1 MIEKPK
7 GKGLFAWALYDW
19 ANQAYFTIIQTF
31 VFATYFNNV
40 IASDDIQGTDQ
51 FTTMVSLAGLCLAVL
66 APFLGSI
73 ADQAG
78 RRKPWIGFFTALS
91 VVSCALLWFSVPGEN
106 AVLYSLGVAFFATVG
121 AEASLIF
128 YSAMLPDLA
137 SKDRMGRWSGWAWG
151 LGYAGGLV
159 GLFLAIILNEKGEA
173 FLGLDPSNFE
183 PVRATFILA
192 AVWYG
197 LFSLPLFF
205 KTTDRPSQNKTISNS
220 IRDGFVQLKDSLT
233 QLRKYKNILRFL
245 IARLIYNDG
254 VVTIFVVG
262 GIYAAGT
269 FDMTTQQVLYFGAGL
284 NITAG
289 IGAFGFAWLDD
300 KSGSKKT
307 IIYSIIG
314 LLVPISA
321 LLFIQSITWFIIWG
335 LILGVFVGPV
345 QAASRTF
352 MARLSPPELMTQ
364 MFGLYAL
371 SGKVTSFI
379 GPFLVGLLTVQFGS
393 QRFGMSAI
401 LVLLLIG
408 LLLMFTVKE
417 HEAPGIEINPEQ
429 I

>member
-1 MIEKPK
+1 MLIEKPSS
-7 GKGLFAWALYDW
+7 KGLFAWALYDW
-19 ANQAYFTIIQTF
+19 ANQAYFTIILTF

-40 IASDDIQGTDQ
+40 IATDEISGTNQ
-51 FTTMVSLAGLCLAVL
+51 FTNMVSLAGLVL
-66 APFLGSI
+66 AIFAPILGSI

-78 RRKPWIGFFTALS
+78 RRKPWIGFFTIMS
-91 VVSCALLWFSVPGEN
+91 VVSCGLLWYSVPGEY
-106 AVLYSLGVAFFATVG
+106 AIFYSLFIAFFATIG
-121 AEASLIF
+121 GEASLIF

-137 SKDRMGRWSGWAWG
+137 PKDKIGRWSGWAWG

-159 GLFLAIILNEKGEA
+159 GLVIAILLNEKGELI
-173 FLGLDPSNFE
+173 LGLDPESFE

-192 AVWYG
+192 AVWYA

-205 KTTDRPSQNKTISNS
+205 RTPDRPSQNKKIIKAIN
-220 IRDGFVQLKDSLT
+220 DGFIQLKQSLIQLKD
-233 QLRKYKNILRFL
+233 YKNIFRFL
-245 IARLIYNDG
+245 LARLIYNDG

-269 FDMTTQQVLYFGAGL
+269 FDMDTQQILYFGVGL
-284 NITAG
+284 NVTAG

-314 LLVPISA
+314 LLIPVTA
-321 LLFIQSITWFIIWG
+321 LLFVQSIIWFIIWG
-335 LILGVFVGPV
+335 LILGIFVGPV

-352 MARLSPPELMTQ
+352 MARISPPDLMTQ

-393 QRFGMSAI
+393 QRFGMTAI
-401 LVLLLIG
+401 LLLLLIG

-417 HEAPGIEINPEQ
+417 QEAPELKEAP
-429 I
+429 